1 MKKLNHLFTSIS
13 VSTLSGVLLI
23 LLLISFGIQN
33 YNLTYLLGVLFLI
46 NCINNFDDLNSKLIS
61 LFFFTYYCIP
71 LPNISTY
78 RGTITYDT
86 LYLYTLMIIIG
97 MIPLLIKFKTRSI
110 KGVHKKIITN
120 KQFDIIVSL
129 HLALV
134 YAFIIFIFIKHGNT
148 LIHQELRFS
157 ISPYITYLVKTS
169 IYIPLFY
176 VFMNVEKKNKFS
188 LLKFV
193 ILPLVPSLLIGSRGT
208 VISIL
213 ISIGIIYILKAY
225 KSNEE
230 YSIKN
235 EDVWGRFKHAIYAL
249 GGIILFIIHSFY
261 YSRRIFSD
269 TLISNMEVV
278 KKYFNSDSPLYLPI
292 LPLYTSFRETIGI
305 ANVIITKGVENNVA
319 PYPLF
324 ISELFTVLPGIQP
337 SPGKLIGDVIGR
349 KLGGGL
355 TPNILG
361 GVYVDFGFFAI
372 FSCILFVL
380 LIKYFYLKSH
390 LSDAYKVLYAITIT
404 QFFHLFHRGF
414 LKPEYFMAY
423 IIIGIYMYILS
434 LPEKVS
440 K

>member
-1 MKKLNHLFTSIS
+1 
-13 VSTLSGVLLI
+13 
-23 LLLISFGIQN
+23 
-33 YNLTYLLGVLFLI
+33 
-46 NCINNFDDLNSKLIS
+46 
-61 LFFFTYYCIP
+61 
-71 LPNISTY
+71 
-78 RGTITYDT
+78 
-86 LYLYTLMIIIG
+86 MIIIG
-97 MIPLLIKFKTRSI
+97 MVPLLIKYRTGTI
-110 KGVHKKIITN
+110 KGIHKKIIPN
-120 KQFDIIVSL
+120 KLFEKIVSL
-129 HLALV
+129 HLVLV
-134 YAFIIFIFIKHGNT
+134 YGFTLFIFLNYGNT

-157 ISPYITYLVKTS
+157 ISPYITYLVKSS

-176 VFMNVEKKNKFS
+176 AFIKPVKRSNYT
-188 LLKFV
+188 LLKYV
-193 ILPLVPSLLIGSRGT
+193 ILPLVPSLIIGSRGT

-235 EDVWGRFKHAIYAL
+235 EAVWGKFKKTIYAL
-249 GGIILFIIHSFY
+249 GGIILFIIHFFY

-305 ANVIITKGVENNVA
+305 ANVIITKGIVNDVV

-324 ISELFTVLPGIQP
+324 ISELFTVLPGTQP
-337 SPGKLIGDVIGR
+337 SPGKIIGDIIGR

-361 GVYVDFGFFAI
+361 GVYVDFGILAI
-372 FSCILFVL
+372 FSCVLFVL
-380 LIKYFYLKSH
+380 IIKYFYSKSNIN
-390 LSDAYKVLYAITIT
+390 DAYKILYAITIT

-423 IIIGIYMYILS
+423 IVIGSYIYILS
-434 LPEKVS
+434 VPEKVS